1 MSDLRSVAAMLPELL
16 QQLGLAQTAEG
27 WRAVADWPAVAGA
40 RIAGRTRAVSF
51 REGVLTVEVEGSA
64 WMHELGFLKPE
75 LVRNLNRHL
84 GASVVRDVRFMPAGT
99 RPKDRGTHPEDGST
113 RPEDGSGGNLR

>member
-1 MSDLRSVAAMLPELL
+1 MNEMKPLAAVLSELL
-16 QQLGLAQTAEG
+16 RQLGLDKTAEG
-27 WRAVADWPAVAGA
+27 WRAVADWPAIAGS

-51 REGVLTVEVEGSA
+51 RDGALTVEVEGSA

-84 GASVVRDVRFMPAGT
+84 GADVVRDVRFRPAGT
-99 RPKDRGTHPEDGST
+99 QRKDVGARPEDRGTHPK
-113 RPEDGSGGNLR
+113 DGSGGNLR

>member
-1 MSDLRSVAAMLPELL
+1 MNKMQPISSMLPGLL
-16 QQLGLAQTAEG
+16 VELGLAETAEG
-27 WRAVADWPAVAGA
+27 WRAVSDWPAVAGA

-51 REGVLTVEVEGSA
+51 RDGALTVEVEGSA

-84 GASVVRDVRFMPAGT
+84 GASVVRDVRFTPAGT
-99 RPKDRGTHPEDGST
+99 RSM
-113 RPEDGSGGNLR
+113 DGSGGSQR